1 MIMRLITIDVPSFSP
16 ASMKNLVKLAVTLA
30 IFFLIFRNID
40 LREVAETIGNAQL
53 GFVLLGFTAQLLSTL
68 VASYRWNIIM
78 KELRF
83 KQRFLFYLKS
93 YFKGAFFN
101 QALPTSIGGDA
112 LRVLDIIRLG
122 FRKRDAFAGVFI
134 DRLVGLSGLLML
146 NLLANLLR
154 PGLLPDEVFWTINA
168 LSLGGI
174 GAILVLMALQRFR
187 LNRFLPARPT
197 TLRMLYALSRR
208 TNRVYRGRKGA
219 IQIAM
224 TLLTHLFSVL
234 AFYCLAQAVGIE
246 YSLIIF
252 LVIVPPVILLTLIP
266 VTFAG
271 WGVREGAMVGLFSLI
286 GADKTAVLSMSI
298 LYGVALIITSLP
310 GLYFYLVGKY
320 QI

>member
-1 MIMRLITIDVPSFSP
+1 MITTLTTIRVPPSSP
-16 ASMKNLVKLAVTLA
+16 AWMKNLVKLAVTLV
-30 IFFLIFRNID
+30 IFFLISRNID
-40 LREVAETIGNAQL
+40 LRRVATTIGDAQL
-53 GFVLLGFTAQLLSTL
+53 AFVFAGFTAQLLSTL

-83 KQRFLFYLKS
+83 RQRFLFYLKS

-154 PGLLPDEVFWTINA
+154 PGLLPDEIFWTINA

-174 GAILVLMALQRFR
+174 GAILTLMALQRFR

-197 TLRMLYALSRR
+197 LLRMLYALSRR

-224 TLLTHLFSVL
+224 TLLTHLFSVM
-234 AFYCLAQAVGIE
+234 AFYWLARSVGMD
-246 YSLIIF
+246 YSLTIF

-266 VTFAG
+266 ITFAG

-298 LYGVALIITSLP
+298 LYGVALIVTSLP
-310 GLYFYLVGKY
+310 GLYFYLAGKY
-320 QI
+320 QL